1 MFFLGSVSAD
11 QGLCCM
17 KDKLEPDGWL
27 VAGHII
33 NCAKIIEKQDAERKN
48 AQATMKL

>member
-1 MFFLGSVSAD
+1 
-11 QGLCCM
+11 M

-33 NCAKIIEKQDAERKN
+33 NCAKRIEKQDAGKKN
-48 AQATMKL
+48 AQSTMKL